1 MRNLFPL
8 LLFFLIILGWC
19 QKNISYPQSS
29 NFTGTFSHLTDVSY
43 SPGYKSEEDCIAEW
57 GSYFDELCTMSND
70 AKEYISITV
79 DTGGNYDISAQ
90 TVGSDQF
97 SCFFE
102 GKAEQISP
110 TQLQSIV
117 KTPDGEGNEDAE
129 TCVVTVTVSGDSASL
144 GSSDGSSCRYF
155 CGARSAYL
163 ELFDIPRE

>member
-1 MRNLFPL
+1 
-8 LLFFLIILGWC
+8 
-19 QKNISYPQSS
+19 
-29 NFTGTFSHLTDVSY
+29 
-43 SPGYKSEEDCIAEW
+43 
-57 GSYFDELCTMSND
+57 MSND

-129 TCVVTVTVSGDSASL
+129 ICVVTVTVSGDSASL